1 MARAKLN
8 KTALQITSGGSRRLA
23 LAPGRP
29 IYVLEP
35 NGLLDRV
42 IDPLDVAATE
52 TLATVYATET
62 GGTTLTQPLTS
73 DTDGRFPGWVDE
85 ESYDLYAP
93 TDSYSPIERF
103 EAITGS
109 TLVGGGS
116 GGVVIQDEGVA
127 LTTRAALNF
136 VGSGVTAT
144 DDAAGSRTKVAVPSG
159 ARMKSG
165 LWYPAVGQ
173 SGVATATYVRDA
185 IYFMP
190 FLLPGALDG
199 IALEVT
205 TAAPGAVIRLGFYD
219 DTGFG
224 EPRNLLGSEQTVSGD
239 TIGGKVVTFAPVSG
253 EVIWTAVVCQV
264 ADAGFRDAFPIATA
278 PVPTDS
284 ALEAVRGF
292 GVSYRSLGFSGAL
305 PATASG
311 LQYLNNA
318 PRTGVRAA

>member
-1 MARAKLN
+1 MPTLN
-8 KTALQITSGGSRRLA
+8 LVNGVPQVA
-23 LAPGRP
+23 LADGESGTLEVTGAARVNASRNGR
-29 IYVLEP
+29 
-35 NGLLDRV
+35 LLQDGYDV
-42 IDPLDVAATE
+42 TIDPGE
-52 TLATVYATET
+52 TV
-62 GGTTLTQPLTS
+62 TLTGPSSVLAEYGATTVAVS
-73 DTDGRFPGWVDE
+73 
-85 ESYDLYAP
+85 
-93 TDSYSPIERF
+93 
-103 EAITGS
+103 
-109 TLVGGGS
+109 LVVSGGGGS

-264 ADAGFRDAFPIATA
+264 ADAGFRDAFPVATA
-278 PVPTDS
+278 PVATDS

-318 PRTGVRAA
+318 PRTAVRAA